1 MSNQVE
7 LRVAELKKET
17 LRRSFDLPHEQ
28 LGLFTAQ
35 WIQELFD
42 LTMKSLE
49 KQSSSSIDVDMKIRL
64 LDERAKEIENKES
77 ELVLVEKKIKDCNFE
92 LACKEKELGFVR
104 KRIGV
109 CNNRTE
115 QIELKEREVRESEK
129 ELVLMK
135 EQKASIRAMIEA
147 CTEKLEAIE
156 ESYDAVKAKLES
168 EKRELELTQTFMKDL
183 LVKLRL
189 YEDNLQSLQSTVRLR
204 ENELECKEK
213 ELELKE
219 REFCRIQERIE
230 ESWRKEKEKHLDSLK
245 KDLEDRVQDLEIKER
260 QFEERVREFE
270 LREREFDSL
279 RKAVEDSSKNLELR
293 QKKLSDI
300 LQLHP
305 KRSAAPEN
313 LTSSGRNLQ
322 ILLNQHLRRHDVI
335 FCNVFDTI
343 RKAADPALLVLDAMS
358 GFYPPHSREGY
369 VEFDVSIIR
378 RTCIL
383 LLEQLSSL
391 APEINSQ
398 VQGEALKV
406 AVEWKKNMEDT
417 VKDSLV
423 VLGFLHLLAAYKLAS
438 AFDGN
443 ELASLLDIV
452 ANHRQTPKL
461 RRSLGFADEV
471 PVMHHGIA
479 TSGSGEQL
487 QIQNPYKRPRTET
500 YLLLI

>member
-1 MSNQVE
+1 M
-7 LRVAELKKET
+7 
-17 LRRSFDLPHEQ
+17 
-28 LGLFTAQ
+28 
-35 WIQELFD
+35 
-42 LTMKSLE
+42 
-49 KQSSSSIDVDMKIRL
+49 
-64 LDERAKEIENKES
+64 
-77 ELVLVEKKIKDCNFE
+77 
-92 LACKEKELGFVR
+92 KEKELISVGKSIV
-104 KRIGV
+104 KWS
-109 CNNRTE
+109 E
-115 QIELKEREVRESEK
+115 EIELKKKQLSKGQETN
-129 ELVLMK
+129 
-135 EQKASIRAMIEA
+135 EQQLDLIQ
-147 CTEKLEAIE
+147 T
-156 ESYDAVKAKLES
+156 
-168 EKRELELTQTFMKDL
+168 LTTT
-183 LVKLRL
+183 
-189 YEDNLQSLQSTVRLR
+189 YT
-204 ENELECKEK
+204 
-213 ELELKE
+213 
-219 REFCRIQERIE
+219 IG
-230 ESWRKEKEKHLDSLK
+230 RKGKEKHLDSLK

-358 GFYPPHSREGY
+358 GFYPHSREGY

-391 APEINSQ
+391 APKINSQ

-406 AVEWKKNMEDT
+406 AVDWKKNIEDT